1 MGLERCQ
8 ERFDGERSVRLAGRE
23 FIVAPLSLR
32 AIMALADYVP
42 KLAAAPTDVIDSTRI
57 EPLVDTVLLALKRT
71 YPTLTKEELLD
82 LPIRLDELRAAVDVV
97 IEQAGGRK
105 VDPALGEQKPP
116 DQVRGASDLK
126 PSTGESSSPTS

>member
-1 MGLERCQ
+1 MSIERSQ
-8 ERFDGERSVRLAGRE
+8 EHFDGERSVKLAGRE
-23 FIVAPLSLR
+23 FTVAPLSLR

-57 EPLVDTVLLALKRT
+57 EPLIDTILLALKRT
-71 YPTLTKEELLD
+71 YPTLTKDELLD

-105 VDPALGEQKPP
+105 VDPALGEQKA
-116 DQVRGASDLK
+116 ASDLK